1 MPETEPIEP
10 TDLERVLLAVEKC
23 VIVSSG
29 PGKML
34 FVMLANELRSEINN
48 RAEFE
53 KAEFER
59 IKDKFEVP
67 AITPEPK
74 RPFIERLMDRWT

>member
-1 MPETEPIEP
+1 MKGFPMPETEPIEP

-34 FVMLANELRSEINN
+34 FMLMADELRLEINS
-48 RAEFE
+48 A
-53 KAEFER
+53 
-59 IKDKFEVP
+59 IKELETTGEL
-67 AITPEPK
+67 TPPK